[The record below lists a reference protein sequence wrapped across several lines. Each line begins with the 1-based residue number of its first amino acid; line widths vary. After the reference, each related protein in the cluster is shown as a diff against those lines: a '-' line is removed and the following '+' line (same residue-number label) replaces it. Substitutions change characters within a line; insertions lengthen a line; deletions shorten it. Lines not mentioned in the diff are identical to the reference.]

1 MKGQAGVPKGPPQ
14 RQQAPGGPPRA
25 APGTSEWACLCLKG
39 EGSKTACSPAEGIK
53 LLHYHLCVLLSKAP
67 LQCSQRCHR
76 SKNSTPSTVYD
87 HKTASGYRMSS
98 VFLLWKMLPA
108 MRPSS
113 EPDRRLLILL
123 TAPGEVAH
131 TQWCRYTRVCNALHT
146 NTIYRPKGTDLET
159 RCLLGVARFYI

>member
-1 MKGQAGVPKGPPQ
+1 MSAGTSGT
-14 RQQAPGGPPRA
+14 PRA
-25 APGTSEWACLCLKG
+25 APGTSECACLCLKG

-53 LLHYHLCVLLSKAP
+53 LLHYHLCLLLFKAP

-98 VFLLWKMLPA
+98 VFPLWKMLPA
-108 MRPSS
+108 MRPRS

-131 TQWCRYTRVCNALHT
+131 TQWCRYTHVCNSRQRLRSTPTPFTA
-146 NTIYRPKGTDLET
+146 PKGPDLET